1 MCQYHLRPLQKVCL
15 AQACHVTAS
24 NKDDKTNY
32 PGNYIAYSEFHWGSK
47 LFSSARSSNTN
58 SHAAL
63 LLIYLPA
70 MLSLSLSATVE
81 EISHVL
87 SAIGSKLVRF
97 KDS

>member
-47 LFSSARSSNTN
+47 LFSSNTN